1 MLNTLL
7 SGPNSKFN
15 AFIKQIKDDIYSG
28 IVLNNHMLHDD
39 LSTADSVKYNNR
51 VDSDEYSK
59 LDPKDAN
66 IIALTKKVTA
76 LERSVSENLANVTS
90 GGGSSGRYRGNQGK
104 QIVCVEKWHT
114 FNKGATI
121 QNEGKTVWWCLNHE
135 HKNRLFYGL
144 YV

>member
-15 AFIKQIKDDIYSG
+15 AFIEKIKDEIDSG

-59 LDPKDAN
+59 LDPKDAK
-66 IIALTKKVTA
+66 IIALTKKP
-76 LERSVSENLANVTS
+76 
-90 GGGSSGRYRGNQGK
+90 
-104 QIVCVEKWHT
+104 I
-114 FNKGATI
+114 
-121 QNEGKTVWWCLNHE
+121 
-135 HKNRLFYGL
+135 KNILTNAECSKIIFKK
-144 YV
+144 